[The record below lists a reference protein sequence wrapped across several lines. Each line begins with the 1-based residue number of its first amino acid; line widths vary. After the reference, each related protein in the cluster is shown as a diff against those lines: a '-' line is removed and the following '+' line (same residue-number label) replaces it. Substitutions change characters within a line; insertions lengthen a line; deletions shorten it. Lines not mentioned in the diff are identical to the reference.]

1 MGTTSCRT
9 GRSSGYALKPW
20 SPLWGL
26 GLFLY
31 LLGNIALCA
40 KPRFIDEKEIN
51 MLLLVT
57 KLLQLLRAIQR
68 PLIAYQQRHTCFKLS
83 DYTVRSW
90 DEVEEIEF

>member
-1 MGTTSCRT
+1 
-9 GRSSGYALKPW
+9 
-20 SPLWGL
+20 
-26 GLFLY
+26 
-31 LLGNIALCA
+31 
-40 KPRFIDEKEIN
+40 